1 MIRRPPISTRT
12 DTLFPYTTLFRSP
25 PAETRIPMTRQRP
38 TDRPRPDRRTFLTMA
53 LAGLATACTTPD
65 PTLRFADLTF
75 AGRQPLVLDAGR
87 IEVVD
92 EYRLP
97 PADPN
102 VEHRAPQIGRAA
114 CRERGWQA
122 VETWGG
128 D

>member
-1 MIRRPPISTRT
+1 
-12 DTLFPYTTLFRSP
+12 
-25 PAETRIPMTRQRP
+25 MTRQRP

-92 EYRLP
+92 EYRMPL
-97 PADPN
+97 ADPN
-102 VEHRAPQIGRAA
+102 VEHRAPLAPSAAAERWARDVLRPSGTGEIGRAA
-114 CRERGWQA
+114 GRARDGQY
-122 VETWGG
+122 V
-128 D
+128 